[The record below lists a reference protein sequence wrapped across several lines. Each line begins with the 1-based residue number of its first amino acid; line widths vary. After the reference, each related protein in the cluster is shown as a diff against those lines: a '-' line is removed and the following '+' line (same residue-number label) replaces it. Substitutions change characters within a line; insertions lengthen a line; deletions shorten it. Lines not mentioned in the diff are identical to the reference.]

1 MIIEIEDYGAVEI
14 IDNCEEGVS
23 IGIIK
28 GNISIGDIDS
38 DDIFNTDENKV
49 RIQLEE

>member
-23 IGIIK
+23 IGVMK
-28 GNISIGDIDS
+28 GNISIADINI
-38 DDIFNTDENKV
+38 DDISNENKV
-49 RIQLEE
+49 KIQLE

>member
-23 IGIIK
+23 IGVMK
-28 GNISIGDIDS
+28 GNISIENIDID
-38 DDIFNTDENKV
+38 DISNENKV